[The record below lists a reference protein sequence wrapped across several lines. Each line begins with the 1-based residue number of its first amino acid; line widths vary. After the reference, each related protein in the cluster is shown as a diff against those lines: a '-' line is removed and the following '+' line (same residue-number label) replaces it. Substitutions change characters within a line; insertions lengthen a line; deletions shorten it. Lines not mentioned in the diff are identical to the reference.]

1 MRSLVLVFAV
11 RAHQHAG
18 HHGQRTKG
26 GGHHI
31 AHHIAVVVLAGPD
44 KAALAANDAG
54 NDIVNEAVE
63 VGNAGSLKFC
73 LVFGVVHLLEDIL
86 EGVVIL
92 LGNGVLG
99 AKPQIL
105 LHVQCVVEAAAG
117 KAADGIVLVVLA
129 LQHTGTFKIE
139 HGGTLLGAVGT
150 GEQQLCL
157 TGTGDAELRAL
168 VHVAIGM
175 AGDGDGLFP
184 VLDHRLDAVDH
195 DGGTEHGAVQHG
207 ADGTVGALPHLVQ
220 LVLVHALGIGGDGG
234 ALDRHAILLVGK
246 SSVHGHLVAG
256 GIAVGQAK
264 VIVFGLEVHKRK
276 DQFVLDHLPQDA
288 GHLVAVHLDEGRGH
302 FDLFHSRV
310 PFPL

>member
-1 MRSLVLVFAV
+1 
-11 RAHQHAG
+11 
-18 HHGQRTKG
+18 
-26 GGHHI
+26 
-31 AHHIAVVVLAGPD
+31 
-44 KAALAANDAG
+44 
-54 NDIVNEAVE
+54 
-63 VGNAGSLKFC
+63 
-73 LVFGVVHLLEDIL
+73 
-86 EGVVIL
+86 
-92 LGNGVLG
+92 
-99 AKPQIL
+99 
-105 LHVQCVVEAAAG
+105 
-117 KAADGIVLVVLA
+117 
-129 LQHTGTFKIE
+129 
-139 HGGTLLGAVGT
+139 
-150 GEQQLCL
+150 
-157 TGTGDAELRAL
+157 
-168 VHVAIGM
+168 M

-276 DQFVLDHLPQDA
+276 DQFVLDHLPQNA
-288 GHLVAVHLDEGRGH
+288 GHFVAVHLDEGRGH